1 MEIIRFLLTHS
12 EDAVYVA
19 NRGSDTVSVINSV
32 TNEVV
37 AGVTFDIN
45 PFRGGQII
53 CNGLDAPI
61 NRYFYVSSG
70 TECVAKPNNGYEF
83 ASWVEI
89 FDGNSTRTILH
100 QIAIYYTSEYSPST
114 LTRFLPGIF
123 GFH

>member
-1 MEIIRFLLTHS
+1 M
-12 EDAVYVA
+12 
-19 NRGSDTVSVINSV
+19 SVIDPL

-83 ASWVEI
+83 DSWVEI
-89 FDGNSTRTILH
+89 FRS
-100 QIAIYYTSEYSPST
+100 
-114 LTRFLPGIF
+114 
-123 GFH
+123 